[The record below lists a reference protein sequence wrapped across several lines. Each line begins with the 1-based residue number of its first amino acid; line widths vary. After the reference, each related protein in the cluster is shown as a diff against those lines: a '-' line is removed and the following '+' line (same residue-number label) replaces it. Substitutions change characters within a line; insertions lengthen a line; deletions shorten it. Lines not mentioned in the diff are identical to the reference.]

1 MVVNADVAQI
11 ISDVMADVS
20 GVLEGSYCGHILW
33 ALARLMIFIVFVLI
47 VCLDRNSIIRSMND
61 DSRS

>member
-33 ALARLMIFIVFVLI
+33 ALARLMLFIVFVLI
-47 VCLDRNSIIRSMND
+47 ACLDRNISIRYMD
-61 DSRS
+61 YDSRS